1 MKLSI
6 KTIILCISFIPLAC
20 YDGINETVESG
31 YQLPLLPELTYKFSR
46 NGESSVNLQ
55 ECKLLK
61 TPIDNIFS
69 VYMNNARMGRGDYDE
84 ALLLFKNGEYGQK
97 PEEEIALSSSHKAD
111 REKILNDF
119 RKWFDISA
127 RISGKDAPK
136 PNDIRNTEAQQGIS
150 GFVGRNIG
158 DKDVCFVDEKGFA
171 PAEIFYYAV
180 KGAIY
185 LDKIVNRHLH
195 PDTLKNEIITHN
207 HDLTQLEQGHN
218 YTALEHHWDL
228 AYGYYDIL
236 KELAESDGLPA
247 LKGTQ
252 KQIFNSFARGRMKMK
267 YSLHDEI
274 KLHADTIRVEIAKVF
289 AARAI
294 NSLIGVNTYAN
305 INDNIKYAFRL
316 ISQAYGMIY
325 ALQFATDREGNPI
338 ITYEETTSI
347 LQKLEQGHGLW
358 DKERLT
364 GNESQEGSLR
374 QIASLIEKKFGL
386 SLNEFKK

>member
-6 KTIILCISFIPLAC
+6 KTIILCIAFIPIAC
-20 YDGINETVESG
+20 YDGINETVESS
-31 YQLPLLPELTYKFSR
+31 YQLPILPELTYKFSR

-61 TPIDNIFS
+61 SPIDRIFS
-69 VYMNNARMGRGDYDE
+69 TYMNNARMGKGNYEE
-84 ALLLFKNGEYGQK
+84 ALILFKNGEYGQK
-97 PEEEIALSSSHKAD
+97 PEEEIALSMTHRAN

-119 RKWFDISA
+119 QKWFDTSA
-127 RISGKDAPK
+127 RISGKDAVR
-136 PNDIRNTEAQQGIS
+136 PNDIRNTEAQQGVT

-171 PAEIFYYAV
+171 PAEIFYYAI
-180 KGAIY
+180 KGAVY

-195 PDTLKNEIITHN
+195 PNTLNDETIMHG
-207 HDLTQLEQGHN
+207 HDITQLEQGYN
-218 YTALEHHWDL
+218 YTTLEHQWDL

-236 KELAESDGLPA
+236 KELAQVEGIPA
-247 LKGTQ
+247 LKGTHE
-252 KQIFNSFARGRMKMK
+252 QIFNSFANGRMLMK
-267 YSLHDEI
+267 YSLYNEI
-274 KLHADTIRVEIAKVF
+274 YLHADTIREGTARVF

-325 ALQFATDREGNPI
+325 ALQFATDKQGNPI
-338 ITYEETTSI
+338 MTYEETTSI

-358 DKERLT
+358 DKERLI
-364 GNESQEGSLR
+364 GDESQEGSLR
-374 QIASLIEKKFGL
+374 QIAYLIGKKFGL
-386 SLNEFKK
+386 SLDEFKK

>member
-6 KTIILCISFIPLAC
+6 KTIILCMSFMPIAC
-20 YDGINETVESG
+20 YDGEDETVESG
-31 YQLPLLPELTYKFSR
+31 YQLPLIPELTYKFSR

-61 TPIDNIFS
+61 SPIDNIFS
-69 VYMNNARMGRGDYDE
+69 TYMNNARMGKGNYEE
-84 ALLLFKNGEYGQK
+84 AIFLFKNGEYGQK
-97 PEEEIALSSSHKAD
+97 PEEEIAQSVAHKAD

-119 RKWFDISA
+119 QKWFDISA
-127 RISGKDAPK
+127 RISGKGADR

-171 PAEIFYYAV
+171 PAEIYYYAV

-185 LDKIVNRHLH
+185 LDKMVNRHML
-195 PDTLKNEIITHN
+195 PDTLRNETITYD
-207 HDLTQLEQGHN
+207 HDLTLLEQGHN
-218 YTALEHHWDL
+218 YTTLEHHWDL

-236 KELAESDGLPA
+236 KELALSDGLPV
-247 LKGTQ
+247 LKGRHE
-252 KQIFNSFARGRMKMK
+252 QIFNSFARGRMRMK

-274 KLHADTIRVEIAKVF
+274 KLHADTIRGEIAKVF

-294 NSLIGVNTYAN
+294 NCLIGVNTHAN

-316 ISQAYGMIY
+316 ISQGYGMIY
-325 ALQFATDREGNPI
+325 ALQFATDKEGKPVM
-338 ITYEETTSI
+338 TYDETISL
-347 LQKLEQGHGLW
+347 LQKLEQGNGLW
-358 DKERLT
+358 EKERLT
-364 GNESQEGSLR
+364 GDESQEGSLR
-374 QIASLIEKKFGL
+374 QIASLIGKKFGL
-386 SLNEFKK
+386 SLDEFKK